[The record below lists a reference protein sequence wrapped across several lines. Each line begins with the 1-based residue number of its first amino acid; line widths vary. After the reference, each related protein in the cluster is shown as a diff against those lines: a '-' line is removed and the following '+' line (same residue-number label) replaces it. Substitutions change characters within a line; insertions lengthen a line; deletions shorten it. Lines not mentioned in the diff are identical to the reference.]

1 MKHLKQLG
9 NLPLKQKLSGIIL
22 SVVILML
29 LFFFLAFQISRYSYN
44 EQLYKAIAGNLS
56 FSANTVSKNLKN
68 IEALSSVIISQ
79 KEIQESL
86 DAINSDD
93 DVLTLSKGYSLLNE
107 IVSTYQ
113 QTYKRNNLSCIAL
126 VNPHFTN
133 CSSYPV
139 LNRISPELRETFLQ
153 KASQASGS
161 AVWISDSSNQQLI
174 LSRQIRKIENMSL
187 KPLGYL
193 LLFIDLKDMVESA
206 NQAVNT
212 YESGNYLIYD
222 NGQPIYHS
230 AGISDNSAPLLYEK
244 LQRPYGIIEQN
255 GRSYFAVRSRIPSYE
270 WNYINL
276 IPYDDIN
283 RSIVAVFQLILVIL
297 LAGLL
302 LSLFVAHI
310 MMRYVVRDFEL
321 LLHKMEIFSQTELQ
335 LPESRIDYSQRS
347 DEIGKL
353 HQSFDA
359 MAERI
364 QHLVNTNYRYQILN
378 RDARLKAL
386 ESQINP
392 HFLYNTLETV
402 NWRAKALKDDTIS
415 NIVQSLATLLRATLS
430 NKKSLVPLNY
440 ELNLVN
446 NYITIQKIRFEERLL
461 FHFYDSECTENLK
474 NTLVLPL
481 TIQPLLENAIRYG
494 MEEMTETC
502 EISVYPYQRGDF
514 LIIEV
519 ANQGSSFEENL
530 LENLQNGSKSSHGF
544 GIGLLNINQRIQMLF
559 GDAYGLSF
567 RNEEDKAIAI
577 ITLPFIFEEPQ
588 SAQSLYS
595 R

>member
-1 MKHLKQLG
+1 MKYLS
-9 NLPLKQKLSGIIL
+9 NLPLKQKLSCIIL
-22 SVVILML
+22 SVLTLIL
-29 LFFFLAFQISRYSYN
+29 LFFLLALQISKYSYN
-44 EQLYKAIAGNLS
+44 EQLYRAIAGNLS
-56 FSANTVSKNLKN
+56 FSASTISKHLKN
-68 IEALSSVIISQ
+68 IESFSSVVIVQ
-79 KEIQESL
+79 KEVQESL
-86 DAINSDD
+86 DAVNSND
-93 DVLTLSKGYSLLNE
+93 DVLTLSKNYSLLNE
-107 IVSTYQ
+107 VVSTYQ
-113 QTYKRNNLSCIAL
+113 QTYKQNNLSCIAL
-126 VNPHFTN
+126 VNPRFTN
-133 CSSYPV
+133 CSNFPV
-139 LNRISPELRETFLQ
+139 MSRIPPEFLREILQ
-153 KASQASGS
+153 KAAQASGS
-161 AVWISDSSNQQLI
+161 AVWISDSSNHYLI
-174 LSRQIRKIENMSL
+174 LSRQIRKTENLSL

-193 LLFIDLKDMVESA
+193 LLFINLDDLVGDA

-212 YESGNYLIYD
+212 YESGHYLIYD
-222 NGQPIYHS
+222 NEKLIYHS
-230 AGISDNSAPLLYEK
+230 EGISQDWALLLYEK
-244 LQRPYGIIEQN
+244 LQRPYDIIKQN
-255 GRSYFAVRSRIPSYE
+255 RHKYFAVRSRIPSYE

-415 NIVQSLATLLRATLS
+415 NIVQSLAALLRATLS
-430 NKKSLVPLNY
+430 NEKSLVPLNY

-461 FHFYDSECTENLK
+461 FRFYDSECTENLK
-474 NTLVLPL
+474 NALVLPL

>member
-1 MKHLKQLG
+1 MKYLS
-9 NLPLKQKLSGIIL
+9 NLPLKQKLSCIIL
-22 SVVILML
+22 SVLTLIL
-29 LFFFLAFQISRYSYN
+29 LFFLLALQISKYSYN
-44 EQLYKAIAGNLS
+44 EQLYRAIVGNLS
-56 FSANTVSKNLKN
+56 FSASTISKHLKN
-68 IEALSSVIISQ
+68 IESFSSVVIAQ
-79 KEIQESL
+79 KEVQESL
-86 DAINSDD
+86 DAVNSND
-93 DVLTLSKGYSLLNE
+93 DVLTLSKNYSLLNE
-107 IVSTYQ
+107 VVSTYQ
-113 QTYKRNNLSCIAL
+113 QTYKQNNLSCIAL
-126 VNPHFTN
+126 INPRFTN
-133 CSSYPV
+133 CSNFPV
-139 LNRISPELRETFLQ
+139 MSRIPPEFLREILQ
-153 KASQASGS
+153 KAAQASGS
-161 AVWISDSSNQQLI
+161 AVWISDSSNHYLI
-174 LSRQIRKIENMSL
+174 LSRQIRKTENLSL

-193 LLFIDLKDMVESA
+193 LLFINLDDLVGDA

-212 YESGNYLIYD
+212 YESGHYLIYD
-222 NGQPIYHS
+222 NEKLIYHS
-230 AGISDNSAPLLYEK
+230 EGISQDWALLLYEK
-244 LQRPYGIIEQN
+244 LQRPYDIIKQN
-255 GRSYFAVRSRIPSYE
+255 RHKYFAVRSRIPSYE

-415 NIVQSLATLLRATLS
+415 NIVQSLAALLRATLS
-430 NKKSLVPLNY
+430 NEKSLVPLNY

-461 FHFYDSECTENLK
+461 FRFYDSECTENLK
-474 NTLVLPL
+474 NALVLPL
-481 TIQPLLENAIRYG
+481 IIQPLLENAIRYG

>member
-1 MKHLKQLG
+1 MKYLS
-9 NLPLKQKLSGIIL
+9 NLPLKQKLSCIIL
-22 SVVILML
+22 SVLTLIL
-29 LFFFLAFQISRYSYN
+29 LFFLLALQISKYSYN
-44 EQLYKAIAGNLS
+44 EQLYRAIAGNLS
-56 FSANTVSKNLKN
+56 FSASTISKHLKN
-68 IEALSSVIISQ
+68 IESFSSVVIAQ
-79 KEIQESL
+79 KEVQESL
-86 DAINSDD
+86 DAVNSND
-93 DVLTLSKGYSLLNE
+93 DVLTLSKNYSLLNE
-107 IVSTYQ
+107 VVSTYQ
-113 QTYKRNNLSCIAL
+113 QTYKQNNLSCIAL
-126 VNPHFTN
+126 VNPRFTN
-133 CSSYPV
+133 CSNFPV
-139 LNRISPELRETFLQ
+139 MSRIPPEFLREILQ
-153 KASQASGS
+153 KAAQASGS
-161 AVWISDSSNQQLI
+161 AVWISDSSNHYLI
-174 LSRQIRKIENMSL
+174 LSRQIRKTENLSL

-193 LLFIDLKDMVESA
+193 LLFINLDDLVGDA

-212 YESGNYLIYD
+212 YESGHYLIYD
-222 NGQPIYHS
+222 NEKLIYHS
-230 AGISDNSAPLLYEK
+230 EGISQDWALLLYEK
-244 LQRPYGIIEQN
+244 LQRPYDIIKQN
-255 GRSYFAVRSRIPSYE
+255 RHKYFAVRSRIPSYE

-321 LLHKMEIFSQTELQ
+321 LLHKMEIFSQTEPQ

-415 NIVQSLATLLRATLS
+415 NIVQSLAALLRATLS
-430 NKKSLVPLNY
+430 NEKSLVPLNY

-461 FHFYDSECTENLK
+461 FRFYDSECTENLK
-474 NTLVLPL
+474 NALVLPL

>member
-1 MKHLKQLG
+1 MKYLS
-9 NLPLKQKLSGIIL
+9 NLPLKQKLSCIIL
-22 SVVILML
+22 SVLTLIL
-29 LFFFLAFQISRYSYN
+29 LFFLLALQISKYSYN
-44 EQLYKAIAGNLS
+44 EQLYRAIAGNLS
-56 FSANTVSKNLKN
+56 FSASTISKHLKN
-68 IEALSSVIISQ
+68 IESFSSVVIAQ
-79 KEIQESL
+79 KEVQESL
-86 DAINSDD
+86 DAVNSND
-93 DVLTLSKGYSLLNE
+93 DVLTLSKNYSLLNE
-107 IVSTYQ
+107 VVSTYQ
-113 QTYKRNNLSCIAL
+113 QTYKQNNLSCIAL
-126 VNPHFTN
+126 VNPRFTN
-133 CSSYPV
+133 CSNFPV
-139 LNRISPELRETFLQ
+139 MSRIPPEFLREILQ
-153 KASQASGS
+153 KAAQASGS
-161 AVWISDSSNQQLI
+161 AVWISDSSNHYLI
-174 LSRQIRKIENMSL
+174 LSRQIRKTENLSL

-193 LLFIDLKDMVESA
+193 LLFINLDDLVGDA

-212 YESGNYLIYD
+212 YESGHYLIYD
-222 NGQPIYHS
+222 NEKLIYHS
-230 AGISDNSAPLLYEK
+230 EGISQDWALLLYEK
-244 LQRPYGIIEQN
+244 LQRPYDIIKQN
-255 GRSYFAVRSRIPSYE
+255 RHKYFAVRSRIPSYE

-415 NIVQSLATLLRATLS
+415 NIVQSLAALLRATLS
-430 NKKSLVPLNY
+430 NEKSLVPLNY

-461 FHFYDSECTENLK
+461 FRFYDSECTENLK
-474 NTLVLPL
+474 NALVLPL

-559 GDAYGLSF
+559 GDGLWPL
-567 RNEEDKAIAI
+567 
-577 ITLPFIFEEPQ
+577 LP
-588 SAQSLYS
+588 
-595 R
+595 

>member
-1 MKHLKQLG
+1 MKYLS
-9 NLPLKQKLSGIIL
+9 NLPLKQKLSCIIL
-22 SVVILML
+22 SVLTLIL
-29 LFFFLAFQISRYSYN
+29 LFFLLALQISKYSYN
-44 EQLYKAIAGNLS
+44 EQLYRAIAGNLS
-56 FSANTVSKNLKN
+56 FSASTISKHLKN
-68 IEALSSVIISQ
+68 IESFSSVVIAQ
-79 KEIQESL
+79 KEVQESL
-86 DAINSDD
+86 DAVNSND
-93 DVLTLSKGYSLLNE
+93 DVLTLSKNYSLLNE
-107 IVSTYQ
+107 VVSTYQ
-113 QTYKRNNLSCIAL
+113 QTYKQNNLSCIAL

-133 CSSYPV
+133 CSNFPV
-139 LNRISPELRETFLQ
+139 MSRIPPEFLREILQ
-153 KASQASGS
+153 KAAQASGS
-161 AVWISDSSNQQLI
+161 AVWISDSSNHYLI
-174 LSRQIRKIENMSL
+174 LSRQIRKTENLSL

-193 LLFIDLKDMVESA
+193 LLFINLDDLVGDA

-212 YESGNYLIYD
+212 YESGHYLIYD
-222 NGQPIYHS
+222 NEKLIYHS
-230 AGISDNSAPLLYEK
+230 EGISQDWALLLYEK
-244 LQRPYGIIEQN
+244 LQRPYDIIKQN
-255 GRSYFAVRSRIPSYE
+255 RHKYFAVRSRIPSYE

-335 LPESRIDYSQRS
+335 LSESRIDYSQRS

-415 NIVQSLATLLRATLS
+415 NIVQSLAALLRATLS
-430 NKKSLVPLNY
+430 NEKSLVPLNY

-461 FHFYDSECTENLK
+461 FRFYDSECTENLK
-474 NTLVLPL
+474 NALVLPL

-567 RNEEDKAIAI
+567 LNEEDKAIAI

>member
-1 MKHLKQLG
+1 MKYLS
-9 NLPLKQKLSGIIL
+9 NLPLKQKLSCIIL
-22 SVVILML
+22 SVLTLIL
-29 LFFFLAFQISRYSYN
+29 LFFLLALQISKYSYN
-44 EQLYKAIAGNLS
+44 EQLYRAIAGNLS
-56 FSANTVSKNLKN
+56 FSASTISKHLKN
-68 IEALSSVIISQ
+68 IESFSSVVIAQ
-79 KEIQESL
+79 KEVQESL
-86 DAINSDD
+86 DAVNSND
-93 DVLTLSKGYSLLNE
+93 DVLTLSKNYSLLNE
-107 IVSTYQ
+107 VVSTYQ
-113 QTYKRNNLSCIAL
+113 QTYKQNNLSCIAL
-126 VNPHFTN
+126 VNPRFTN
-133 CSSYPV
+133 CSNFPV
-139 LNRISPELRETFLQ
+139 MSRIPPEFLREILQ
-153 KASQASGS
+153 KA
-161 AVWISDSSNQQLI
+161 AVWISDSSNHYLI
-174 LSRQIRKIENMSL
+174 LSRQIRKTENLSL

-193 LLFIDLKDMVESA
+193 LLFINLDDLVGDA

-212 YESGNYLIYD
+212 YESGHYLIYD
-222 NGQPIYHS
+222 NEKLIYHS
-230 AGISDNSAPLLYEK
+230 EGISQDWALLLYEK
-244 LQRPYGIIEQN
+244 LQRPYDIIKQN
-255 GRSYFAVRSRIPSYE
+255 RHKYFAVRSRIPSYE

-415 NIVQSLATLLRATLS
+415 NIVQSLAALLRATLS
-430 NKKSLVPLNY
+430 NEKSLVPLNY

-461 FHFYDSECTENLK
+461 FRFYDSECTENLK
-474 NTLVLPL
+474 NALVLPL

>member
-1 MKHLKQLG
+1 MKYLS
-9 NLPLKQKLSGIIL
+9 NLPLKQKLSCIIL
-22 SVVILML
+22 SVLTLIL
-29 LFFFLAFQISRYSYN
+29 LFFLLALQISKYSYN
-44 EQLYKAIAGNLS
+44 GQLYRAIAGNLS
-56 FSANTVSKNLKN
+56 FSASTISKHLKN
-68 IEALSSVIISQ
+68 IESFSSVVIAQ
-79 KEIQESL
+79 KEVQESL
-86 DAINSDD
+86 DAVNSND
-93 DVLTLSKGYSLLNE
+93 DVLTLSKNYSLLNE
-107 IVSTYQ
+107 VVSTYQ
-113 QTYKRNNLSCIAL
+113 QTYKQNNLSCIAL
-126 VNPHFTN
+126 VNPRFTN
-133 CSSYPV
+133 CSNFPV
-139 LNRISPELRETFLQ
+139 MSRIPPEFLREILQ
-153 KASQASGS
+153 KAAQASGS
-161 AVWISDSSNQQLI
+161 AVWISDSSNHYLI
-174 LSRQIRKIENMSL
+174 LSRQIRKTENLSL

-193 LLFIDLKDMVESA
+193 LLFINLDDLVGDA

-212 YESGNYLIYD
+212 YESGHYLIYD
-222 NGQPIYHS
+222 NEKLIYHS
-230 AGISDNSAPLLYEK
+230 EGISQDWALLLYEK
-244 LQRPYGIIEQN
+244 LQRPYDIIKQN
-255 GRSYFAVRSRIPSYE
+255 RHKYFAVRSRIPSYE

-415 NIVQSLATLLRATLS
+415 NIVQSLAALLRATLS
-430 NKKSLVPLNY
+430 NEKSLVPLNY

-461 FHFYDSECTENLK
+461 FRFYDSECTENLK
-474 NTLVLPL
+474 NALVLPL

>member
-1 MKHLKQLG
+1 MKYLS
-9 NLPLKQKLSGIIL
+9 NLPLKQKLSCIIL
-22 SVVILML
+22 SVLTLIL
-29 LFFFLAFQISRYSYN
+29 LFFLLALQISKYSYN
-44 EQLYKAIAGNLS
+44 EQLYRAIAGNLS
-56 FSANTVSKNLKN
+56 FSASTISKHLKN
-68 IEALSSVIISQ
+68 IESFSSVVIAQ
-79 KEIQESL
+79 KEVQESL
-86 DAINSDD
+86 DAVNSND
-93 DVLTLSKGYSLLNE
+93 DVLTLSKNYSLLNE
-107 IVSTYQ
+107 VVSTYQ
-113 QTYKRNNLSCIAL
+113 QTYKQNNLSCITL
-126 VNPHFTN
+126 VNPRFTN
-133 CSSYPV
+133 CSNFPV
-139 LNRISPELRETFLQ
+139 MSRIPPEFLREILQ
-153 KASQASGS
+153 KAAQASGS
-161 AVWISDSSNQQLI
+161 AVWISDSSNHYLI
-174 LSRQIRKIENMSL
+174 LSRQIRKTENLSL

-193 LLFIDLKDMVESA
+193 LLFINLDDLVGDA

-212 YESGNYLIYD
+212 YESGHYLIYD
-222 NGQPIYHS
+222 NEKLIYHS
-230 AGISDNSAPLLYEK
+230 EGISQDWALLLYEK
-244 LQRPYGIIEQN
+244 LQRPYDIIKQN
-255 GRSYFAVRSRIPSYE
+255 RHKYFAVRSRIPSYE

-276 IPYDDIN
+276 IPYDNIN

-321 LLHKMEIFSQTELQ
+321 LLHKMEIFSQTELK

-415 NIVQSLATLLRATLS
+415 NIVQSLAALLRATLS
-430 NKKSLVPLNY
+430 NEKSLVPLNY

-461 FHFYDSECTENLK
+461 FRFYDSECTENLK
-474 NTLVLPL
+474 NALVLPL

>member
-1 MKHLKQLG
+1 MKYLS
-9 NLPLKQKLSGIIL
+9 NLPLKQKLSCIIL
-22 SVVILML
+22 SVLTLIL
-29 LFFFLAFQISRYSYN
+29 LFFLLALQISKYSYN
-44 EQLYKAIAGNLS
+44 EQLYRAIAGNLS
-56 FSANTVSKNLKN
+56 FSASTISKHLKN
-68 IEALSSVIISQ
+68 IESFSSVVIAQ
-79 KEIQESL
+79 KEVQESL
-86 DAINSDD
+86 DAVNSND
-93 DVLTLSKGYSLLNE
+93 DVLTLSKNYSLLNE
-107 IVSTYQ
+107 VVSTYQ
-113 QTYKRNNLSCIAL
+113 QTYKQNNLSCIAL
-126 VNPHFTN
+126 VNPRFTN
-133 CSSYPV
+133 CSNFPV
-139 LNRISPELRETFLQ
+139 MSRIPPEFLREILQ
-153 KASQASGS
+153 KAAQASGS
-161 AVWISDSSNQQLI
+161 AVWISDSSNHYLI
-174 LSRQIRKIENMSL
+174 LSRQIRKTENLSL

-193 LLFIDLKDMVESA
+193 LLFINLDDLVGDA

-212 YESGNYLIYD
+212 YESGHYLIYD
-222 NGQPIYHS
+222 NEKLIYHS
-230 AGISDNSAPLLYEK
+230 EGISQDWALLLYEK
-244 LQRPYGIIEQN
+244 LQRPYDIIKQN
-255 GRSYFAVRSRIPSYE
+255 RHKYFAVRSRIPSYE

-415 NIVQSLATLLRATLS
+415 NIVQSLAALLRATLS
-430 NKKSLVPLNY
+430 NEKSLVPLNY

-461 FHFYDSECTENLK
+461 FRFYDSECTENLK
-474 NTLVLPL
+474 NALVLPL
-481 TIQPLLENAIRYG
+481 IIQPLLENAIRYG

-519 ANQGSSFEENL
+519 ANQGSSFEENP

>member
-1 MKHLKQLG
+1 MKYLS
-9 NLPLKQKLSGIIL
+9 NLPLKQKLSCIIL
-22 SVVILML
+22 SVLTLIL
-29 LFFFLAFQISRYSYN
+29 LFFLLALQISKYSYN
-44 EQLYKAIAGNLS
+44 EQLYRAIAGNLS
-56 FSANTVSKNLKN
+56 FSASTISKHLKN
-68 IEALSSVIISQ
+68 IESFSSVVIAQ
-79 KEIQESL
+79 KEVQESL
-86 DAINSDD
+86 DAVNSND
-93 DVLTLSKGYSLLNE
+93 DVLTLSKNYSLLNE
-107 IVSTYQ
+107 VVSTYQ
-113 QTYKRNNLSCIAL
+113 QTYKQNNLSCIAL
-126 VNPHFTN
+126 VNPRFTN
-133 CSSYPV
+133 CSNFPV
-139 LNRISPELRETFLQ
+139 MSRIPPEFLREILQ
-153 KASQASGS
+153 KAAQASGS
-161 AVWISDSSNQQLI
+161 AVWISDSSNHYLI
-174 LSRQIRKIENMSL
+174 LSRQIRKTENLSL

-193 LLFIDLKDMVESA
+193 LLFINLDDLVGDA

-212 YESGNYLIYD
+212 YESGHYLIYD
-222 NGQPIYHS
+222 NEKLIYHS
-230 AGISDNSAPLLYEK
+230 EGISQDWALLLYEK
-244 LQRPYGIIEQN
+244 LQRPYDIIKQN
-255 GRSYFAVRSRIPSYE
+255 RHKYFAVRSRIPSYE

-276 IPYDDIN
+276 IPYDNIN

-415 NIVQSLATLLRATLS
+415 NIVQSLAALLRATLS
-430 NKKSLVPLNY
+430 NEKSLVPLNY

-461 FHFYDSECTENLK
+461 FRFYDSECTENLK
-474 NTLVLPL
+474 NALVLPL

>member
-1 MKHLKQLG
+1 MKYLS
-9 NLPLKQKLSGIIL
+9 NLPLKQKLSCIIL
-22 SVVILML
+22 SVLTLIL
-29 LFFFLAFQISRYSYN
+29 LFFLLALQISKYSYN
-44 EQLYKAIAGNLS
+44 EQLYRAIAGNLS
-56 FSANTVSKNLKN
+56 FSASTISKHLKN
-68 IEALSSVIISQ
+68 IESFSSVVIAQ
-79 KEIQESL
+79 KEVQESL
-86 DAINSDD
+86 DAVNSND
-93 DVLTLSKGYSLLNE
+93 DVLTLSKNYSLLNE
-107 IVSTYQ
+107 VVSTYQ
-113 QTYKRNNLSCIAL
+113 QTYKQNNLSCIAL
-126 VNPHFTN
+126 VNPRFTN
-133 CSSYPV
+133 CSNFPV
-139 LNRISPELRETFLQ
+139 MSRIPPEFLREILQ
-153 KASQASGS
+153 KAAQASGS
-161 AVWISDSSNQQLI
+161 AVWISDSSNHYLI
-174 LSRQIRKIENMSL
+174 LSRQIRKTENLSL

-193 LLFIDLKDMVESA
+193 LLFINLDDLVGDA
-206 NQAVNT
+206 NQAVNI
-212 YESGNYLIYD
+212 YESGHYLIYD
-222 NGQPIYHS
+222 NEKLIYHS
-230 AGISDNSAPLLYEK
+230 EGISQDWALLLYEK
-244 LQRPYGIIEQN
+244 LQRPYDIIKQN
-255 GRSYFAVRSRIPSYE
+255 RHKYFAVRSRIPSYE

-415 NIVQSLATLLRATLS
+415 NIVQSLAALLRATLS
-430 NKKSLVPLNY
+430 NEKSLVPLNY

-461 FHFYDSECTENLK
+461 FRFYDSECTENLK
-474 NTLVLPL
+474 NALVLPL